1 MSSTASSFFGDDW
14 DDDDLPTLVRTPS
27 MLDAEETLEQRPAN
41 DLSGANK
48 HPVSGFWVKREDAV
62 DVAIPLVVRWVDP
75 FAIIEEMQRDP
86 QPVIPVPNNT
96 MDVLPW
102 DVEVVED
109 SVALQQMLQPPT
121 WYAPMPVHP
130 IRTSKP
136 IPNSVLFAAALV
148 LGFACSALG
157 CIAVLAMFSP

>member
-1 MSSTASSFFGDDW
+1 
-14 DDDDLPTLVRTPS
+14 

-41 DLSGANK
+41 DLSGAK
-48 HPVSGFWVKREDAV
+48 QRPSGFWVKRDDAIEL
-62 DVAIPLVVRWVDP
+62 AIPLVVRWVDP
-75 FAIIEEMQRDP
+75 TVIIEEMQLDP
-86 QPVIPVPNNT
+86 QPVIPVPNHT

-102 DVEVVED
+102 DVELVED

-148 LGFACSALG
+148 LGFGCSALG
-157 CIAVLAMFSP
+157 CLAVLALIG